1 MKQMQSTS
9 HVDNVEAI
17 SERSL
22 QQLHKPLCDDYAKLM
37 RIKRDTITPD
47 MVLNSAPGALQLV
60 RLRIAADLVD
70 KYVCFSFSAF
80 LGAFCVFLGAK
91 SLCHACRLLGRVRLF
106 RFCLLYTSPSPRD

>member
-1 MKQMQSTS
+1 MQSTS

-47 MVLNSAPGALQLV
+47 MVLTSAPGALQLV

-70 KYVCFSFSAF
+70 KYVFFSFSAF
-80 LGAFCVFLGAK
+80 LSVLLWPFSAPNLCVMHVD
-91 SLCHACRLLGRVRLF
+91 CW
-106 RFCLLYTSPSPRD
+106 